1 MTLSVAVEDLTK
13 AYPAHTAVDR
23 LTMSVP
29 QGSVFGFLGP
39 NGAGKTTTVRMVLGL
54 ARPTSGSVSVLG
66 RDVGSSSDTDLA
78 GLRRRIGFLP
88 DVPGFYPWMS
98 ARDVLRFAGSL
109 VGVKGAGL
117 ATRTESLLDL
127 AGLSD
132 VRQRVGGYSRGMK
145 QRLGIAQALIGAP
158 DLLVLDEPTSALDPI
173 GRKAVLD
180 MVSALGGRT
189 TVFFSTHILGDV
201 ERVCDEV
208 AILDK
213 GRLVTQGSVEELKTR
228 YGGSIRYALEVS
240 GGTEEL
246 RAVLSSEPWVS
257 RMVDMA
263 TGVELTVKDVDL
275 ARRRVPAIVA
285 GLDVGL
291 VRFEP
296 IETSLEDVFVSL
308 VQRDA

>member
-1 MTLSVAVEDLTK
+1 MTLSVSVDNLTK

-29 QGSVFGFLGP
+29 DGSVFGFLGP
-39 NGAGKTTTVRMVLGL
+39 NGAGKTTTVRMVLGF

-66 RDVGSSSDTDLA
+66 HDVASYSDTELA
-78 GLRRRIGFLP
+78 RLRRRIGFLP

-98 ARDVLRFAGSL
+98 ARDVLRFAASL
-109 VGVKGAGL
+109 VGVKGTTLTKRA
-117 ATRTESLLDL
+117 ESLLEL

-180 MVSALGGRT
+180 MVAALRGRT
-189 TVFFSTHILGDV
+189 TVFFSTHILSDV

-213 GRLVTQGSVEELKTR
+213 GRLVTQGSVEELKTQ
-228 YGGSIRYALEVS
+228 YGGSSRYALDV
-240 GGTEEL
+240 TADTARL
-246 RAVLSSEPWVS
+246 RTTLGAEPWVG
-257 RMVDMA
+257 RLVDTA
-263 TGVELTVKDVDL
+263 SGVELTVNDLDL

-285 GLDVGL
+285 GLGVGL

>member
-1 MTLSVAVEDLTK
+1 MTLSVALADLTK
-13 AYPAHTAVDR
+13 AYPAHTAVDH

-29 QGSVFGFLGP
+29 EGSVFGFLGP
-39 NGAGKTTTVRMVLGL
+39 NGAGKTTTVRMVLGF
-54 ARPTSGSVSVLG
+54 ARPTSGSVTVLG
-66 RDVGSSSDTDLA
+66 HDAGSSRDSDLA
-78 GLRRRIGFLP
+78 HLRSRIGFLP

-109 VGVKGAGL
+109 VGVKGKTL
-117 ATRTESLLDL
+117 ANRTESLLEL
-127 AGLSD
+127 AGLGD
-132 VRQRVGGYSRGMK
+132 VRQKVGGYSRGMK

-180 MVSALGGRT
+180 MVAALRGRT
-189 TVFFSTHILGDV
+189 TVFFSTHILSDV

-208 AILDK
+208 AILDE
-213 GRLVTQGSVEELKTR
+213 GRLVTQGSVEELKER
-228 YGGSIRYALEVS
+228 YGGSTRYTLEVTA
-240 GGTEEL
+240 GTDRL
-246 RAVLSSEPWVS
+246 RTVLEGEPWVG
-257 RMVDMA
+257 RLVDTA
-263 TGVELTVKDVDL
+263 AGVEVTVKDLDL

>member
-1 MTLSVAVEDLTK
+1 MTLSVSVDSLTK
-13 AYPAHTAVDR
+13 AYPAHTAVDQ

-39 NGAGKTTTVRMVLGL
+39 NGAGKTTTVRMVLGF

-66 RDVGSSSDTDLA
+66 HDVGSSSDTDLA
-78 GLRRRIGFLP
+78 RLRRRIGFLP

-98 ARDVLRFAGSL
+98 ARDVLRFAASL
-109 VGVKGAGL
+109 VGVKGTTL
-117 ATRTESLLDL
+117 TKRTESLLEL

-180 MVSALGGRT
+180 MVAALRGRT
-189 TVFFSTHILGDV
+189 SVFFSTHILSDV

-213 GRLVTQGSVEELKTR
+213 GRLVTQGSVEELKTQ
-228 YGGSIRYALEVS
+228 YGGSSRYALDVTSE
-240 GGTEEL
+240 TARL
-246 RAVLSSEPWVS
+246 RATLVTEPWVG
-257 RMVDMA
+257 RIVDTA
-263 TGVELTVKDVDL
+263 SGVELTVNDLDL

>member
-1 MTLSVAVEDLTK
+1 MSASVSVAELTK
-13 AYPAHTAVDR
+13 AYPAHTAVDH

-29 QGSVFGFLGP
+29 EGSVFGFLGP
-39 NGAGKTTTVRMVLGL
+39 NGAGKTTTVRMVLGF
-54 ARPTSGSVSVLG
+54 ARPTSGTVTVLG
-66 RDVGSSSDTDLA
+66 HDAGASSDSDLA
-78 GLRRRIGFLP
+78 RLRRRIGFLP

-109 VGVKGAGL
+109 VNVKGTAL
-117 ATRTESLLDL
+117 ATRTDSLLDL

-180 MVSALGGRT
+180 MVAALRGRT
-189 TVFFSTHILGDV
+189 TVFFSTHILSDV

-208 AILDK
+208 AILDE

-228 YGGSIRYALEVS
+228 YGGSSRYALDVT
-240 GGTEEL
+240 GDATRL
-246 RAVLSSEPWVS
+246 RAALDAEPWVG
-257 RMVDMA
+257 RIVDTA
-263 TGVELTVKDVDL
+263 PGVELTVTDVDQ
-275 ARRRVPAIVA
+275 ARHRVPVLVA
-285 GLDVGL
+285 DLGLGL

-308 VQRDA
+308 VQRAA

>member
-1 MTLSVAVEDLTK
+1 MTLSVSVDNLTK
-13 AYPAHTAVDR
+13 AYPAHTAVDQ

-39 NGAGKTTTVRMVLGL
+39 NGAGKTTTVRMVLGF

-66 RDVGSSSDTDLA
+66 HDLGSSSDTELA
-78 GLRRRIGFLP
+78 LLRRRIGFLP

-98 ARDVLRFAGSL
+98 ARDVLRFAASL
-109 VGVKGAGL
+109 VGVKGTTL
-117 ATRTESLLDL
+117 TKRTESLLEL

-180 MVSALGGRT
+180 MVAALRGRT
-189 TVFFSTHILGDV
+189 TVFFSTHILSDV

-213 GRLVTQGSVEELKTR
+213 GRLVTQGSVEELKTQ
-228 YGGSIRYALEVS
+228 YGGSSRYALDVTSE
-240 GGTEEL
+240 TARL
-246 RAVLSSEPWVS
+246 RATLVTEPWVG
-257 RMVDMA
+257 RIVDTA
-263 TGVELTVKDVDL
+263 SGVELTVNDLDL

>member
-1 MTLSVAVEDLTK
+1 MTQCVSVDNLTK
-13 AYPAHTAVDR
+13 AYPVHTAVDQ

-39 NGAGKTTTVRMVLGL
+39 NGAGKTTTVRMVLGF
-54 ARPTSGSVSVLG
+54 ARPTSGSVKVLG
-66 RDVGSSSDTDLA
+66 HDVGTSSDPDLA
-78 GLRRRIGFLP
+78 RLRRRIGFLP

-109 VGVKGAGL
+109 VSVKGTTL
-117 ATRTESLLDL
+117 AKRTESLLDL

-132 VRQRVGGYSRGMK
+132 VRQKVGGYSRGMK

-173 GRKAVLD
+173 GRKDVLD
-180 MVSALGGRT
+180 MVAALRGRT
-189 TVFFSTHILGDV
+189 SVFFSTHILSDV
-201 ERVCDEV
+201 ERVCDQV
-208 AILDK
+208 AILDD
-213 GRLVTQGSVEELKTR
+213 GRLVTQGSVDELKAR
-228 YGGSIRYALEVS
+228 YGGSIRYALEVT
-240 GGTEEL
+240 GDTARL
-246 RAVLSSEPWVS
+246 RAVLETETWVG
-257 RMVDMA
+257 RIVD
-263 TGVELTVKDVDL
+263 TTSGVELTVTDLEL

-285 GLDVGL
+285 GLDAGL

>member
-1 MTLSVAVEDLTK
+1 
-13 AYPAHTAVDR
+13 
-23 LTMSVP
+23 
-29 QGSVFGFLGP
+29 
-39 NGAGKTTTVRMVLGL
+39 
-54 ARPTSGSVSVLG
+54 
-66 RDVGSSSDTDLA
+66 
-78 GLRRRIGFLP
+78 
-88 DVPGFYPWMS
+88 VPGFYPWMS
-98 ARDVLRFAGSL
+98 ARDVLRFAASL
-109 VGVKGAGL
+109 VGVKGTTL
-117 ATRTESLLDL
+117 TKRTESLLEL

-180 MVSALGGRT
+180 MVAALRGRT
-189 TVFFSTHILGDV
+189 SVFFSTHILSDV

-213 GRLVTQGSVEELKTR
+213 GRLVTQGSVEELKTQ
-228 YGGSIRYALEVS
+228 YGGSSRYALDVTSE
-240 GGTEEL
+240 TARL
-246 RAVLSSEPWVS
+246 RATLVTEPWVG
-257 RMVDMA
+257 RIVDTA
-263 TGVELTVKDVDL
+263 SGVELTVNDLDL

>member
-1 MTLSVAVEDLTK
+1 MTQCVSVDNLTK
-13 AYPAHTAVDR
+13 AYPVHTAVDR

-39 NGAGKTTTVRMVLGL
+39 NGAGKTTTVRMVLGF

-66 RDVGSSSDTDLA
+66 HDVGSSRDTDLA
-78 GLRRRIGFLP
+78 RLRRRIGFLP

-98 ARDVLRFAGSL
+98 ARDVLRFAASL
-109 VGVKGAGL
+109 VGVKGTTL
-117 ATRTESLLDL
+117 TKRTESLLEL

-180 MVSALGGRT
+180 MVAALRGRT
-189 TVFFSTHILGDV
+189 TVFFSTHILSDV

-213 GRLVTQGSVEELKTR
+213 GRLVTQGSVEELKTQ
-228 YGGSIRYALEVS
+228 YGGSSRYALDV
-240 GGTEEL
+240 TADTARL
-246 RAVLSSEPWVS
+246 RTTLGAEPWVG
-257 RMVDMA
+257 RLVDTA
-263 TGVELTVKDVDL
+263 SGVELTVNDLDL

-285 GLDVGL
+285 GLGVGL

>member
-1 MTLSVAVEDLTK
+1 MTLSVSVDNLTK
-13 AYPAHTAVDR
+13 AYPAHTAVDQ

-39 NGAGKTTTVRMVLGL
+39 NGAGKTTTVRMVLGF

-66 RDVGSSSDTDLA
+66 HDVGSSSDTDLA
-78 GLRRRIGFLP
+78 RLRRRIGFLP

-98 ARDVLRFAGSL
+98 ARDVLRFAASL
-109 VGVKGAGL
+109 VGVKGTTL
-117 ATRTESLLDL
+117 TNRTESLLEL

-180 MVSALGGRT
+180 MVAALRGRT
-189 TVFFSTHILGDV
+189 TVFFSTHILSDV

-213 GRLVTQGSVEELKTR
+213 GRLVTQGSVEELKTQ
-228 YGGSIRYALEVS
+228 YGGSSRYALDVTSE
-240 GGTEEL
+240 TARL
-246 RAVLSSEPWVS
+246 RATLVTEPWVG
-257 RMVDMA
+257 RIVDTA
-263 TGVELTVKDVDL
+263 SGVELTVNDLDL

>member
-1 MTLSVAVEDLTK
+1 MTLSVSVDNLTK
-13 AYPAHTAVDR
+13 AYPAHTAVDH

-39 NGAGKTTTVRMVLGL
+39 NGAGKTTTVRMVLGF

-66 RDVGSSSDTDLA
+66 HDIGSSNDTDLA
-78 GLRRRIGFLP
+78 RLRRRIGFLP

-98 ARDVLRFAGSL
+98 ARDVLRFAASL
-109 VGVKGAGL
+109 VGVKGTTL
-117 ATRTESLLDL
+117 TKRTESLLEL

-180 MVSALGGRT
+180 MVAALRGRT
-189 TVFFSTHILGDV
+189 SVFFSTHILSDV

-213 GRLVTQGSVEELKTR
+213 GRLVTQGSVEELKTQ
-228 YGGSIRYALEVS
+228 YGGSSRYALDVTSE
-240 GGTEEL
+240 TARL
-246 RAVLSSEPWVS
+246 RATLVTEPWVG
-257 RMVDMA
+257 RIVDTA
-263 TGVELTVKDVDL
+263 SGVELTVNDL
-275 ARRRVPAIVA
+275 DLSRRRVPAIVA
-285 GLDVGL
+285 GLGVGL

>member
-1 MTLSVAVEDLTK
+1 MTLSVSVDNLTK
-13 AYPAHTAVDR
+13 AYPAHTAVDQ

-39 NGAGKTTTVRMVLGL
+39 NGAGKTTTVRMVLGF

-66 RDVGSSSDTDLA
+66 HDVGSSSDTDLA
-78 GLRRRIGFLP
+78 RLRRRIGFLP

-98 ARDVLRFAGSL
+98 ARDVLRFAASL
-109 VGVKGAGL
+109 VGVKGTTL
-117 ATRTESLLDL
+117 TKRTESLLEL

-180 MVSALGGRT
+180 MVAALRGRT
-189 TVFFSTHILGDV
+189 TVFFSTHILSDV

-213 GRLVTQGSVEELKTR
+213 GRLVTQGSVEELKTQ
-228 YGGSIRYALEVS
+228 YGGSSRYALDVTSE
-240 GGTEEL
+240 TARL
-246 RAVLSSEPWVS
+246 RATLVTEPWVG
-257 RMVDMA
+257 RIVDTA
-263 TGVELTVKDVDL
+263 SGVELTVNDLDL

>member
-1 MTLSVAVEDLTK
+1 MTLSVSVDNLTK
-13 AYPAHTAVDR
+13 AYPAHTAVDQ

-39 NGAGKTTTVRMVLGL
+39 NGAGKTTTVRMVLGF
-54 ARPTSGSVSVLG
+54 ARPTCGSVSVLG
-66 RDVGSSSDTDLA
+66 HDVGSSSDTDLA
-78 GLRRRIGFLP
+78 RLRRRIGFLP

-98 ARDVLRFAGSL
+98 ARDVLRFAASL
-109 VGVKGAGL
+109 VGIKGTTL
-117 ATRTESLLDL
+117 TKRTESLLEL

-180 MVSALGGRT
+180 MVAALRGRT
-189 TVFFSTHILGDV
+189 TVFFSTHILSDV

-213 GRLVTQGSVEELKTR
+213 GRLVTQGSVEELKTQ
-228 YGGSIRYALEVS
+228 YGGSSRYALDV
-240 GGTEEL
+240 TADTARL
-246 RAVLSSEPWVS
+246 RTTLGAEPWVG
-257 RMVDMA
+257 RMVDTA
-263 TGVELTVKDVDL
+263 SGVELTVNDLDL

-285 GLDVGL
+285 GLGVGL

>member
-1 MTLSVAVEDLTK
+1 MTQCVSVDNLTK
-13 AYPAHTAVDR
+13 AYPVHTAVDQ

-39 NGAGKTTTVRMVLGL
+39 NGAGKTTTVRMVLGF

-66 RDVGSSSDTDLA
+66 HDVGSSSDTDLA
-78 GLRRRIGFLP
+78 RLRRRIGFLP

-98 ARDVLRFAGSL
+98 ARDVLRFAASL
-109 VGVKGAGL
+109 VGVKGTTL
-117 ATRTESLLDL
+117 TKRTESLLEL

-180 MVSALGGRT
+180 MVAALRGRT
-189 TVFFSTHILGDV
+189 SVFFSTHILSDV

-213 GRLVTQGSVEELKTR
+213 GRLVTQGSVEELKTQ
-228 YGGSIRYALEVS
+228 YGGSSRYALDVTSE
-240 GGTEEL
+240 TARL
-246 RAVLSSEPWVS
+246 RATLVMEPWVG
-257 RMVDMA
+257 RIVDTA
-263 TGVELTVKDVDL
+263 SGVELTVNDLDL

>member
-1 MTLSVAVEDLTK
+1 MTQCVSVDNLTK
-13 AYPAHTAVDR
+13 AYPVHTAVDQ

-39 NGAGKTTTVRMVLGL
+39 NGAGKTTTVRMVLGF

-66 RDVGSSSDTDLA
+66 HDVGSSSDTDLA
-78 GLRRRIGFLP
+78 RLRRRIGFLP

-98 ARDVLRFAGSL
+98 ARDVLRFAASL
-109 VGVKGAGL
+109 VGVKGTTL
-117 ATRTESLLDL
+117 TKRTESLLEL

-180 MVSALGGRT
+180 MVAALRGRT
-189 TVFFSTHILGDV
+189 SVFFSTHILSDV

-213 GRLVTQGSVEELKTR
+213 GRLVTQGSVEELKTQ
-228 YGGSIRYALEVS
+228 YGGSSRYALDVTSE
-240 GGTEEL
+240 TARL
-246 RAVLSSEPWVS
+246 RATLVTEPWVG
-257 RMVDMA
+257 RIVDTA
-263 TGVELTVKDVDL
+263 SGVELTVNDLDL

>member
-1 MTLSVAVEDLTK
+1 MTQCVSVDNLTK
-13 AYPAHTAVDR
+13 AYPVHTAVDR

-39 NGAGKTTTVRMVLGL
+39 NGAGKTTTVRMVLGF

-66 RDVGSSSDTDLA
+66 HDIGSSNDTDLA
-78 GLRRRIGFLP
+78 RLRRRIGFLP

-98 ARDVLRFAGSL
+98 ARDVLRFAASL
-109 VGVKGAGL
+109 VGVKGTTL
-117 ATRTESLLDL
+117 TKRTESLLEL

-180 MVSALGGRT
+180 MVAALRGRT
-189 TVFFSTHILGDV
+189 SVFFSTHILSDV

-228 YGGSIRYALEVS
+228 YGGSSRYALDVT
-240 GGTEEL
+240 GDTARL
-246 RAVLSSEPWVS
+246 RTILGAEAWVG
-257 RMVDMA
+257 RMIDTA
-263 TGVELTVKDVDL
+263 SGVELTVNDLDL

>member
-1 MTLSVAVEDLTK
+1 MTPSVSVDNLTK
-13 AYPAHTAVDR
+13 AYPAHTAVDQ

-39 NGAGKTTTVRMVLGL
+39 NGAGKTTTVRMVLGF

-66 RDVGSSSDTDLA
+66 HDLGSSSDTELA
-78 GLRRRIGFLP
+78 LLRRRIGFLP

-98 ARDVLRFAGSL
+98 ARDVLRFAASL
-109 VGVKGAGL
+109 VGIKGTTL
-117 ATRTESLLDL
+117 TKRTESLLEL

-180 MVSALGGRT
+180 MVAALRGRT
-189 TVFFSTHILGDV
+189 TVFFSTHILSDV

-213 GRLVTQGSVEELKTR
+213 GRLVTQGSVEELKTQ
-228 YGGSIRYALEVS
+228 YGGSSRYALDV
-240 GGTEEL
+240 TADTARL
-246 RAVLSSEPWVS
+246 RTTLGAEPWVG
-257 RMVDMA
+257 RMVDTA
-263 TGVELTVKDVDL
+263 SGVELTVNDLDL

-285 GLDVGL
+285 GLGVGL

>member
-1 MTLSVAVEDLTK
+1 MTLSVSVDNLTK
-13 AYPAHTAVDR
+13 AYPVHTAVDQ

-39 NGAGKTTTVRMVLGL
+39 NGAGKTTTVRMVLGF

-66 RDVGSSSDTDLA
+66 HDVGSSSDTDLA
-78 GLRRRIGFLP
+78 RLRRRIGFLP

-98 ARDVLRFAGSL
+98 ARDVLRFAASL
-109 VGVKGAGL
+109 VGVKGTTL
-117 ATRTESLLDL
+117 TKRTESLLEL

-180 MVSALGGRT
+180 MVAALRGRT
-189 TVFFSTHILGDV
+189 TVFFSTHILSDV

-213 GRLVTQGSVEELKTR
+213 GRLVTQGSVEELKTQ
-228 YGGSIRYALEVS
+228 YGGSSRYALDVTSE
-240 GGTEEL
+240 TARL
-246 RAVLSSEPWVS
+246 RATLVTEPWVG
-257 RMVDMA
+257 RIVDTA
-263 TGVELTVKDVDL
+263 SGVELTVNDLDL

>member
-1 MTLSVAVEDLTK
+1 MSLSVSVDNLTK
-13 AYPAHTAVDR
+13 AYPAHTAVDN

-39 NGAGKTTTVRMVLGL
+39 NGAGKTTTVRMVLGF
-54 ARPTSGSVSVLG
+54 ARPTSGRITLLGHEVSAY
-66 RDVGSSSDTDLA
+66 SDSDLA
-78 GLRRRIGFLP
+78 TLRRRVGFLP

-109 VGVKGAGL
+109 VGVKGPTL
-117 ATRTESLLDL
+117 ARRTESLLEL
-127 AGLSD
+127 AGLAD
-132 VRQRVGGYSRGMK
+132 VRQKVGGYSRGMK
-145 QRLGIAQALIGAP
+145 QRLGIAQALVGAP

-180 MVSALGGRT
+180 MIAGLRGRT

-208 AILDK
+208 AILHE
-213 GRLVTQGSVEELKTR
+213 GRLVTQGSVDDLKTR
-228 YGGSIRYALEVS
+228 YGGSTRYALDVT
-240 GGTEEL
+240 GATDPL
-246 RAVLSSEPWVS
+246 RAALGTEPWVGGL
-257 RMVDMA
+257 VDTA
-263 TGVELTVKDVDL
+263 TGIELTVTDLDL

-285 GLDVGL
+285 GLDIGL

-308 VQRDA
+308 VQRDS

>member
-1 MTLSVAVEDLTK
+1 MTQSVTLADLTK
-13 AYPAHTAVDR
+13 AYPAHTAVDH

-29 QGSVFGFLGP
+29 EGSVFGFLGP
-39 NGAGKTTTVRMVLGL
+39 NGAGKTTTVRMVLGF
-54 ARPTSGSVSVLG
+54 ARPTSGSVTVLG
-66 RDVGSSSDTDLA
+66 HDAGTSSDTDLA
-78 GLRRRIGFLP
+78 ELRRRIGFLP

-109 VGVKGAGL
+109 VGVKGTQL
-117 ATRTESLLDL
+117 ARRTESLLDL

-132 VRQRVGGYSRGMK
+132 VRQKVGGYSRGMK

-180 MVSALGGRT
+180 MVAALRGRT
-189 TVFFSTHILGDV
+189 TVFFSTHILSDV

-208 AILDK
+208 AILDE
-213 GRLVTQGSVEELKTR
+213 GRLVTQGSVEELKVR
-228 YGGSIRYALEVS
+228 YGGSSRYALDV
-240 GGTEEL
+240 TADKDRL
-246 RAVLSSEPWVS
+246 RTVLESEPWVG
-257 RMVDMA
+257 RMVDTA
-263 TGVELTVKDVDL
+263 SGVELTVKDVDL

>member
-1 MTLSVAVEDLTK
+1 MTQCVSVDNLTK
-13 AYPAHTAVDR
+13 AYPVHTAVDR

-39 NGAGKTTTVRMVLGL
+39 NGAGKTTTVRMVLGF

-66 RDVGSSSDTDLA
+66 HDIGSSNDTDLA
-78 GLRRRIGFLP
+78 RLRRRIGFLP

-98 ARDVLRFAGSL
+98 ARDVLRFAASL
-109 VGVKGAGL
+109 VGVKGTTL
-117 ATRTESLLDL
+117 TKRTESLLEL

-180 MVSALGGRT
+180 MVAALRGRT
-189 TVFFSTHILGDV
+189 SVFFSTHILSDV

-213 GRLVTQGSVEELKTR
+213 GRLVTQGSVEELKTQ
-228 YGGSIRYALEVS
+228 YGGSSRYALDV
-240 GGTEEL
+240 TCDTARL
-246 RAVLSSEPWVS
+246 RATLVTEPWVR
-257 RMVDMA
+257 RMVDTA
-263 TGVELTVKDVDL
+263 SGVELTVNDL
-275 ARRRVPAIVA
+275 DLSRRRVPAIVA
-285 GLDVGL
+285 GLGVGL

>member
-1 MTLSVAVEDLTK
+1 
-13 AYPAHTAVDR
+13 
-23 LTMSVP
+23 
-29 QGSVFGFLGP
+29 
-39 NGAGKTTTVRMVLGL
+39 MVLGF

-66 RDVGSSSDTDLA
+66 HDIGSSTDTDLA
-78 GLRRRIGFLP
+78 RLRRRIGFLP

-98 ARDVLRFAGSL
+98 ARDVLRFAASL
-109 VGVKGAGL
+109 VGVKGTTL
-117 ATRTESLLDL
+117 TKRTESLLEL

-180 MVSALGGRT
+180 MVAALRGRT
-189 TVFFSTHILGDV
+189 SVFFSTHILSDV

-213 GRLVTQGSVEELKTR
+213 GRLVTQGSVEELKTQ
-228 YGGSIRYALEVS
+228 YGGSSRYALDVTSE
-240 GGTEEL
+240 TARL
-246 RAVLSSEPWVS
+246 RATLVTEPWVG
-257 RMVDMA
+257 RMVETA
-263 TGVELTVKDVDL
+263 SGLELTVNDLDL
-275 ARRRVPAIVA
+275 ARLRVPAIVA
-285 GLDVGL
+285 GLGVGL

-308 VQRDA
+308 VQREA

>member
-1 MTLSVAVEDLTK
+1 MTLSVSVDNLTK
-13 AYPAHTAVDR
+13 AYPAHTAVDQ

-39 NGAGKTTTVRMVLGL
+39 NGAGKTTTVRMVLGF

-66 RDVGSSSDTDLA
+66 HDVGSSSDTDLA
-78 GLRRRIGFLP
+78 RLRRRIGFLP

-98 ARDVLRFAGSL
+98 ARDVLRFAASL
-109 VGVKGAGL
+109 VGVKGTTL
-117 ATRTESLLDL
+117 TKRTESLLEL

-180 MVSALGGRT
+180 MVAALRGRT
-189 TVFFSTHILGDV
+189 SVFFSTHILSDV

-213 GRLVTQGSVEELKTR
+213 GRLVTQGSVEELKTQ
-228 YGGSIRYALEVS
+228 YGGSSRYALDVTSE
-240 GGTEEL
+240 TARL
-246 RAVLSSEPWVS
+246 RATLVTEPWVG
-257 RMVDMA
+257 RIVDTA
-263 TGVELTVKDVDL
+263 SGVELTVNDLDL

>member
-1 MTLSVAVEDLTK
+1 MNLSVSVDNLTK
-13 AYPAHTAVDR
+13 AYPAHTAVDH

-39 NGAGKTTTVRMVLGL
+39 NGAGKTTTVRMVLGF

-66 RDVGSSSDTDLA
+66 HDVGSSSDTDLSR
-78 GLRRRIGFLP
+78 LRRRIGFLP

-98 ARDVLRFAGSL
+98 ARDVLRFAASL
-109 VGVKGAGL
+109 VGVKGTTL
-117 ATRTESLLDL
+117 TKRTESLLEL

-180 MVSALGGRT
+180 MVAALRGRT
-189 TVFFSTHILGDV
+189 SVFFSTHILSDV

-213 GRLVTQGSVEELKTR
+213 GRLVTQGSVEELKTQ
-228 YGGSIRYALEVS
+228 YGGSSRYALDV
-240 GGTEEL
+240 TCDTARL
-246 RAVLSSEPWVS
+246 RATLVTEPWVR
-257 RMVDMA
+257 RMVDTA
-263 TGVELTVKDVDL
+263 SGVELTVNDL
-275 ARRRVPAIVA
+275 DLSRRRVPAIVA
-285 GLDVGL
+285 GLGVGL

>member
-1 MTLSVAVEDLTK
+1 MTLSVSVDNLTK
-13 AYPAHTAVDR
+13 AYPAHTAVDQ

-39 NGAGKTTTVRMVLGL
+39 NGAGKTTTVRMVLGF
-54 ARPTSGSVSVLG
+54 ARPTCGSVSVLG
-66 RDVGSSSDTDLA
+66 HDVGSSSDTELA
-78 GLRRRIGFLP
+78 LLRRRIGFLP

-98 ARDVLRFAGSL
+98 ARDVLRFAASL
-109 VGVKGAGL
+109 VGVKGTTL
-117 ATRTESLLDL
+117 TKRTESLLEL

-180 MVSALGGRT
+180 MVAALRGRT
-189 TVFFSTHILGDV
+189 SVFFSTHILSDV

-213 GRLVTQGSVEELKTR
+213 GRLVTQGSVEELKTQ
-228 YGGSIRYALEVS
+228 YGGSSRYALDV
-240 GGTEEL
+240 TADTARL
-246 RAVLSSEPWVS
+246 RTTLGAEPWVG
-257 RMVDMA
+257 RMVDTA
-263 TGVELTVKDVDL
+263 SGVELTMNDLDL

-285 GLDVGL
+285 GLGVGL

>member
-1 MTLSVAVEDLTK
+1 MNLSVSVDNLTK
-13 AYPAHTAVDR
+13 AYPAHTAVDH

-39 NGAGKTTTVRMVLGL
+39 NGAGKTTTVRMVLGF

-66 RDVGSSSDTDLA
+66 HDVGKHSDTDLA
-78 GLRRRIGFLP
+78 RLRRRIGFLP

-98 ARDVLRFAGSL
+98 ARDVLRFAASL
-109 VGVKGAGL
+109 VGVKGTTL
-117 ATRTESLLDL
+117 TKRTESLLEL

-180 MVSALGGRT
+180 MVAALRGRT
-189 TVFFSTHILGDV
+189 SVFFSTHILSDV

-213 GRLVTQGSVEELKTR
+213 GRLVTQGSVEELKTQ
-228 YGGSIRYALEVS
+228 YGGSSRYALDVTSETVR
-240 GGTEEL
+240 L
-246 RAVLSSEPWVS
+246 RATLVTEPWVG
-257 RMVDMA
+257 RMVETA
-263 TGVELTVKDVDL
+263 SGVELTVNDLDL

-285 GLDVGL
+285 GLGVGL

>member
-1 MTLSVAVEDLTK
+1 MTQCVSVDNLTK
-13 AYPAHTAVDR
+13 AYPVHTAVDQ

-39 NGAGKTTTVRMVLGL
+39 NGAGKTTTVRMVLGF

-66 RDVGSSSDTDLA
+66 HDVGSSSDTDLA
-78 GLRRRIGFLP
+78 RLRRRIGFLP

-98 ARDVLRFAGSL
+98 ARDVLRFAASL
-109 VGVKGAGL
+109 VGVKGVAL
-117 ATRTESLLDL
+117 TRRTESLLEL

-180 MVSALGGRT
+180 MVAALRGRT
-189 TVFFSTHILGDV
+189 SVFFSTHILSDV

-213 GRLVTQGSVEELKTR
+213 GRLVTQGSVEELKTQ
-228 YGGSIRYALEVS
+228 YGGSSRYALDVTSE
-240 GGTEEL
+240 TARL
-246 RAVLSSEPWVS
+246 RATLVTEPWVG
-257 RMVDMA
+257 RIVDTA
-263 TGVELTVKDVDL
+263 SGVELTVNDLDL

>member
-1 MTLSVAVEDLTK
+1 MSASVSVAQLTK

-29 QGSVFGFLGP
+29 EGSVFGFLGP
-39 NGAGKTTTVRMVLGL
+39 NGAGKTTTVRMVLGF
-54 ARPTSGSVSVLG
+54 ARPTAGTVTVLG
-66 RDVGSSSDTDLA
+66 HDAGASSDAELA
-78 GLRRRIGFLP
+78 RLRRRIGFLP

-109 VGVKGAGL
+109 VGVKGPML
-117 ATRTESLLDL
+117 AKRTESLLDL

-145 QRLGIAQALIGAP
+145 QRLGIAQALVGAP
-158 DLLVLDEPTSALDPI
+158 DLLELDEPTSALDPI

-180 MVSALGGRT
+180 MVAALRGRT
-189 TVFFSTHILGDV
+189 TVFFSTHILSDV

-213 GRLVTQGSVEELKTR
+213 GRLITQGSVDELKMQ
-228 YGGSIRYALEVS
+228 YGGSSRYAVDVTGE
-240 GGTEEL
+240 TARL
-246 RAVLSSEPWVS
+246 RTALGAESWVGA
-257 RMVDMA
+257 MVDTA
-263 TGVELTVKDVDL
+263 SGVELTVNDVDL

-285 GLDVGL
+285 SLDIGL

-296 IETSLEDVFVSL
+296 IEISLEDVFVSL
-308 VQRDA
+308 VQRAA